1 MIDHTSI
8 EAKRLKMIRKEL
20 RYTQSAFAKILNI
33 PSTTADIE
41 RGKTKIPGF
50 VVIRLMKD
58 FNINP
63 LWLFGES
70 EEKHIEYAGK
80 NISPKVITLDTQTHE
95 NILLVNQKA
104 VAGYAHNIQD
114 PQWYEQLPA
123 FTIPLPEYRN
133 ATYRGFQ
140 IEGESMFPN
149 IRPNEW
155 VIGRAIGSVQDI
167 IDNRVYVVV
176 TKDTVMAKKLKKL
189 PNSNILL
196 TSYNENYLP
205 FEISLHEVQE
215 LWLINSKISFGV
227 EEDSNSYLLK
237 QLQDSMRDLKSQIN
251 QISKTD

>member
-1 MIDHTSI
+1 
-8 EAKRLKMIRKEL
+8 KRFKMIRKEL
-20 RYTQSAFAKILNI
+20 RYTQSAFAKLLNI
-33 PSTTADIE
+33 SSTTADLE
-41 RGKTKIPGF
+41 RGKTKIPGY
-50 VVIRLMKD
+50 VVMQLMKD

-70 EEKHIEYAGK
+70 EDKYTHFTIE
-80 NISPKVITLDTQTHE
+80 NISPKVITLDTQANE

-104 VAGYAHNIQD
+104 VAGYAQNIQD
-114 PQWYEQLPA
+114 TQWYEQLPA
-123 FTIPLPEYRN
+123 FAIPLPEYRN

-176 TKDTVMAKKLKKL
+176 TKDSVMAKKLKKL